1 MYLVFLLSLMRSQ
14 VYRMSLRTLLC
25 LRNVFRKLTTLCVFI
40 LHTQGPREVERREVE
55 LDPQESPGEI
65 KSREMELGSH
75 RELDNPLL
83 QLFLNSCFADT
94 VFVTFLNSCFADT
107 VFVTL
112 LRTAV

>member
-25 LRNVFRKLTTLCVFI
+25 LRNVFRKLTTLCLFF
-40 LHTQGPREVERREVE
+40 LHTQGPREIERRKLE
-55 LDPQESPGEI
+55 LDTQESPGEI
-65 KSREMELGSH
+65 KSREMELGPH
-75 RELDNPLL
+75 RELDNPLF
-83 QLFLNSCFADT
+83 QL
-94 VFVTFLNSCFADT
+94 FLNSCFADT